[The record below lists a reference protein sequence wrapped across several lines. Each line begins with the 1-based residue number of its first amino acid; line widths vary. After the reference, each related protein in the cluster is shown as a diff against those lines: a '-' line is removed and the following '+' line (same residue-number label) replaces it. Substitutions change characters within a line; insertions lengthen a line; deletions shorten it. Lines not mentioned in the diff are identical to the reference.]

1 MKILYFGDVV
11 GRVGR
16 VGVKKVL
23 PQIIAEHHPDLIIA
37 NAENLAHGTGIT
49 PKTIQELKDAGVHFF
64 TSGNHVW
71 DKPLGEELLQDKNP
85 VVIRPYNYG
94 KKRSGVG
101 YKELT
106 VSGNKILVINLQGQV
121 WMKDEVENPFK
132 ALDEIL
138 SSNAP
143 KNYAAILVDLH
154 AEATSEKVALGWYAD
169 GRASLV
175 VGSHTHVP
183 TADSRILPQGTA
195 YITDIGMSGA
205 RNSVIGVKTQ
215 NVINRFLGQPGGNF
229 EYDETGVCDVNAVL
243 VEIGTDRKAASIKQ
257 LQYTVET

>member
-1 MKILYFGDVV
+1 MKILFFGDIV

-16 VGVKKVL
+16 VGVRKVL
-23 PQIIAEHHPDLIIA
+23 PGIIAEHKPDLIIA
-37 NAENLAHGTGIT
+37 NAENLAHGAGIT
-49 PKTIQELKDAGVHFF
+49 PKTLQELQSAGIHFF

-71 DKPLGEELLQDKNP
+71 DKPLGEELLQDPNP

-94 KKRSGVG
+94 KRKSGVG
-101 YKELT
+101 FKELE

-121 WMKDEVENPFK
+121 WMKDEVDNPFK

-138 SSNAP
+138 ASHAP
-143 KNYAAILVDLH
+143 KQYAAVVVDLH
-154 AEATSEKVALGWYAD
+154 AEATSEKVAMGWHAD

-183 TADSRILPQGTA
+183 TADARILPDGTA

-215 NVINRFLGQPGGNF
+215 NILNRFLERPGGSF
-229 EYDETGVCDVNAVL
+229 EYDEDGTCDINAVL
-243 VEIGTDRKAASIKQ
+243 VEIGPDRKATSFKQ

>member
-1 MKILYFGDVV
+1 MKVLYFGDVV

-16 VGVKKVL
+16 VGVRKVL
-23 PQIIAEHHPDLIIA
+23 PQIVAEHQPDLIIA

-49 PKTIQELKDAGVHFF
+49 PKTVQELVEAGVQVF

-71 DKPLGEELLQDKNP
+71 DKPIGEEILQDRQP

-94 KKRSGVG
+94 KRKSGVG
-101 YKELT
+101 YKEMT
-106 VSGNKILVINLQGQV
+106 IAGKKILVINLQGQI
-121 WMKDEVENPFK
+121 WMKDEVDNPFK

-138 SSNAP
+138 SSHAP
-143 KNYAAILVDLH
+143 KNFDAILVDLH
-154 AEATSEKVALGWYAD
+154 AEATSEKVAMGWHAD
-169 GRASLV
+169 GRVSLV

-183 TADSRILPQGTA
+183 TADARILPQGTA

-205 RNSVIGVKTQ
+205 RNSVIGVKTEK
-215 NVINRFLGQPGGNF
+215 VLNRFLGLPGGNF
-229 EYDETGVCDVNAVL
+229 EYDETGTCDVNAIL
-243 VEIGTDRKAASIKQ
+243 VEIGPDRKATSIKQ